1 MSLRRRNLNLFGDKG
16 LVKKSAS
23 LSCVLPAGRRASTP
37 LYGPSVGE
45 RFMPSQIDAAFTLL
59 LSRGAGL
66 SDDEISKYSVHSFR
80 IFLACA
86 LLAANCPRWLIKR
99 MLRWRGDESLEI
111 YARVND
117 SEWADWTQK
126 MVNVAVD
133 STIASRLTYMDFS
146 VETRQR
152 FTDIAEAM
160 LSLNAGTARKATEA
174 L

>member
-1 MSLRRRNLNLFGDKG
+1 MR
-16 LVKKSAS
+16 SAR
-23 LSCVLPAGRRASTP
+23 LC
-37 LYGPSVGE
+37 
-45 RFMPSQIDAAFTLL
+45 AA
-59 LSRGAGL
+59 
-66 SDDEISKYSVHSFR
+66 
-80 IFLACA
+80 
-86 LLAANCPRWLIKR
+86 AAAQSAVQYWNHC
-99 MLRWRGDESLEI
+99 WRGDESIEI

-117 SEWADWTQK
+117 ADWASWTQK

-146 VETRQR
+146 EQTRQR

>member
-1 MSLRRRNLNLFGDKG
+1 MSIDR
-16 LVKKSAS
+16 
-23 LSCVLPAGRRASTP
+23 SC
-37 LYGPSVGE
+37 
-45 RFMPSQIDAAFTLL
+45 
-59 LSRGAGL
+59 
-66 SDDEISKYSVHSFR
+66 
-80 IFLACA
+80 C
-86 LLAANCPRWLIKR
+86 C
-99 MLRWRGDESLEI
+99 GDESLEALGYI

-160 LSLNAGTARKATEA
+160 LSLNAGTARAATGA

>member
-1 MSLRRRNLNLFGDKG
+1 MPLQLAVADGGNTGVDLRRH
-16 LVKKSAS
+16 
-23 LSCVLPAGRRASTP
+23 
-37 LYGPSVGE
+37 
-45 RFMPSQIDAAFTLL
+45 
-59 LSRGAGL
+59 RGA
-66 SDDEISKYSVHSFR
+66 HN
-80 IFLACA
+80 
-86 LLAANCPRWLIKR
+86 LL
-99 MLRWRGDESLEI
+99 G
-111 YARVND
+111 
-117 SEWADWTQK
+117 TGQK

>member
-1 MSLRRRNLNLFGDKG
+1 M
-16 LVKKSAS
+16 AIIM
-23 LSCVLPAGRRASTP
+23 ASTP
-37 LYGPSVGE
+37 VRYPTPNASNGSPQHTSVGVTD
-45 RFMPSQIDAAFTLL
+45 PLL
-59 LSRGAGL
+59 WQGQRQVKAKGRTPTPRPRGL
-66 SDDEISKYSVHSFR
+66 DF
-80 IFLACA
+80 F
-86 LLAANCPRWLIKR
+86 LIKR

-117 SEWADWTQK
+117 ADWADWTQK

-160 LSLNAGTARKATEA
+160 LSLNAGTARAATGA

>member
-1 MSLRRRNLNLFGDKG
+1 MSYDHLHE
-16 LVKKSAS
+16 LVS
-23 LSCVLPAGRRASTP
+23 SCRPEGGV
-37 LYGPSVGE
+37 
-45 RFMPSQIDAAFTLL
+45 
-59 LSRGAGL
+59 
-66 SDDEISKYSVHSFR
+66 DD
-80 IFLACA
+80 
-86 LLAANCPRWLIKR
+86 
-99 MLRWRGDESLEI
+99 SLEI